1 MYMMKIL
8 AIIFLVL
15 LKTNAYAQITTVP
28 NQGVKTP
35 NYNTNPLYYDSTE
48 YYTSKVNSPIKAD
61 IAYSRG
67 WTGKGSIIAVADTGY
82 ALNNTDLAGQ
92 VIATK
97 DYTGTGMNDT
107 FGHGT
112 FVLSEIVALKNNIG
126 IQGVAFDAKAIDIK
140 IGTGSSVSL
149 RNAAL
154 GFAWAADQG
163 AIAGNLSA
171 NSNYDTTFQKNLVSV
186 SNGIY
191 RSTDTRY
198 NYSKGIFYNGEN
210 PLDWKAATD
219 KGLIIVN
226 AAGNQGLPVPN
237 NPGYFATVTDSSG
250 NLLLGGKM
258 LIVGAADNL
267 GNKYSWSNGAG
278 SICQNY
284 NAVTKT
290 CLDKYKVSDFY
301 VLAPGMATG
310 ASLNNSITT
319 MSGTSMAAPI
329 VTGEIAILNQMWPYM
344 KPENLVQLV
353 LKTANKNIP
362 NYNVNVSGQGMID
375 LDKATQPVGV
385 VSIPTSGRNV
395 AKVTTTSA
403 TVSSGSAVSSIAK
416 SGSISSVMVVDEFS
430 RDFYMN
436 MNNTITVKDKRKVS
450 DVTVQQNNA
459 TYLPF
464 NQSLGGFE
472 QTREANLLPD
482 LKFGLALN
490 KYNEQVYDNSTSKGD
505 YGSFIQKNWNI
516 DQSVNV
522 RTTFGSL
529 TEKNNWL
536 GNETS
541 GALAVGKNN
550 KTYFNQVGLDYVLT
564 DNKFS
569 FDIGRG
575 VTSVNAD
582 SNSLIKSVSNI
593 QSQSYKVGY
602 ERSISEYNKIG
613 LTYSLPNY
621 IVKGSANI
629 SVPTA
634 TDENGDIVYQNIKN
648 NLKTMTPEKNIG
660 LYYTTSKETDNDWS
674 MKFNTEYRKN
684 IAGQEN
690 KNGLGFGVQVEK
702 TF

>member
-1 MYMMKIL
+1 MKIL

-15 LKTNAYAQITTVP
+15 LKTNSYAQITVVP
-28 NQGVKTP
+28 NLGTKTP
-35 NYNTNPLYYDSTE
+35 NYNTNPLYYDTTE
-48 YYTSKVNSPIKAD
+48 YYTSKANSVIKAD

-82 ALNNTDLAGQ
+82 ALNNKDLIGQ
-92 VIATK
+92 VIASK
-97 DYTGTGMNDT
+97 DYTGAGINDT
-107 FGHGT
+107 NGHGT
-112 FVLSEIVALKNNIG
+112 FVLSEIVALKNNTG
-126 IQGVAFDAKAIDIK
+126 IQGVAFDSKAIAIK

-149 RNAAL
+149 KNAAL
-154 GFAWAADQG
+154 GFSWAADQG

-171 NSNYDTTFQKNLVSV
+171 NSNYDTTFQKNLVSIG
-186 SNGIY
+186 NGVY

-226 AAGNQGLPVPN
+226 SAGNQGLAVPN

-258 LIVGAADNL
+258 LIVGASDNL

-284 NAVTKT
+284 NSVTKT
-290 CLDKYKVSDFY
+290 CLDKYKISDFY
-301 VLAPGMATG
+301 VLAPGMVTSS
-310 ASLNNSITT
+310 SLNNGLTT
-319 MSGTSMAAPI
+319 MSGTSMSAPL

-362 NYNVNVSGQGMID
+362 NYNVNVMGQGMID

-385 VSIPTSGRNV
+385 VGIPTNGRNV
-395 AKVTTTSA
+395 SKVTTTSA

-416 SGSISSVMVVDEFS
+416 SGSVSSVMVVDEFS
-430 RDFYMN
+430 RDFYMDL
-436 MNNTITVKDKRKVS
+436 NNTITVKDKRKVS
-450 DVTVQQNNA
+450 DVTVQQNNV

-482 LKFGLALN
+482 LKFGIALN
-490 KYNEQVYDNSTSKGD
+490 KYNDQVYNNSTTKGD
-505 YGSFIQKNWNI
+505 YGSFIQKDWNVDSSFNI
-516 DQSVNV
+516 

-529 TEKNNWL
+529 TERNNWL

-550 KTYFNQVGLDYVLT
+550 KTYFNQIGLDYVSN

-575 VTSVNAD
+575 VTSVNTD

-602 ERSISEYNKIG
+602 EKTITDYNKIG

-634 TDENGDIVYQNIKN
+634 TDENGDIVYQNVKN
-648 NLKTMTPEKNIG
+648 NLKTLTPEKNIG
-660 LYYTTSKETDNDWS
+660 LYYTTLGETDYDWS
-674 MKFNTEYRKN
+674 MKFNTEYRTN
-684 IAGQEN
+684 IAGQEG
-690 KNGLGFGVQVEK
+690 KNGLGFGIQIEK

>member
-1 MYMMKIL
+1 MKIL
-8 AIIFLVL
+8 AIFLLVL

-35 NYNTNPLYYDSTE
+35 NYNTNPLYYDTTE

-112 FVLSEIVALKNNIG
+112 FVLSEIVALKNNVG

-140 IGTGSSVSL
+140 IGTGSSVNL

-171 NSNYDTTFQKNLVSV
+171 NSNYDTTFQKNLVSIG
-186 SNGIY
+186 NGVY

-198 NYSKGIFYNGEN
+198 NYSKGIFYNGES

-267 GNKYSWSNGAG
+267 GNKYSWSNGSG

-284 NAVTKT
+284 NDVTKT
-290 CLDKYKVSDFY
+290 CSDKYKISDFY

-319 MSGTSMAAPI
+319 MSGTSMAAPV

-362 NYNVNVSGQGMID
+362 NYNVNVVGQGMID
-375 LDKATQPVGV
+375 LDKATQPYGV
-385 VSIPTSGRNV
+385 VGIPTSGKN
-395 AKVTTTSA
+395 VTTAKTTTT

-430 RDFYMN
+430 RDFYMDL
-436 MNNTITVKDKRKVS
+436 NNTITVKDKRKIS

-472 QTREANLLPD
+472 QSREANLLPD
-482 LKFGLALN
+482 LKFGIALN
-490 KYNEQVYDNSTSKGD
+490 KYNDQVYNNSTTKGD
-505 YGSFIQKNWNI
+505 YGSFIQKSWNV
-516 DQSVNV
+516 DPSVNV

-550 KTYFNQVGLDYVLT
+550 KTYFNQLGLDYTVT

-575 VTSVNAD
+575 ITSVNTD
-582 SNSLIKSVSNI
+582 SNSLITSVSKI

-629 SVPTA
+629 SVPSA
-634 TDENGDIVYQNIKN
+634 TDENGDIVYQNIRS
-648 NLKTMTPEKNIG
+648 NLKTFTPEKNIG

>member
-1 MYMMKIL
+1 MKIL

>member
-1 MYMMKIL
+1 MMKIL